1 MQKERTLEQRNE
13 AQRKTIIEQGQL
25 LKEANTRINE
35 LAIWERFAGYL
46 LHNCEGFTISEESL
60 QKWLADM
67 LAKEKKT

>member
-25 LKEANTRINE
+25 LKEASTRINE

-46 LHNCEGFTISEESL
+46 LNNCEGSTISEESL

-67 LAKEKKT
+67 LAAEKKT